1 MRSDGRCGEN
11 SNCGAA
17 GRMGASLRRV
27 PLLTGEEGANVA
39 GGEKNGGA
47 TDAGRG
53 TTAGGRDDAGG

>member
-1 MRSDGRCGEN
+1 
-11 SNCGAA
+11 
-17 GRMGASLRRV
+17 MGASLRRV